1 MGSDI
6 KSQHQAEGLE
16 KTRCKQ
22 SVHKSTETLL
32 AVPRY
37 LDLLEDQ
44 YHEDES
50 ERGRV
55 LVSSASGWHIEM
67 AKWIAEAREAELEES
82 DDDGERK
89 DVMDDRQCAKTVWKW
104 KPITL
109 ALLFGG
115 EKPRWSRLPPE
126 EVDAESQLMEALAE
140 LEEDKWLDD
149 GEVEIPSDQEFV
161 G

>member
-16 KTRCKQ
+16 KTRCKR

-37 LDLLEDQ
+37 SDLLEDQ
-44 YHEDES
+44 YHKDES

-55 LVSSASGWHIEM
+55 LVSSASGWCIEM

-82 DDDGERK
+82 DDDGERE
-89 DVMDDRQCAKTVWKW
+89 DVMDD
-104 KPITL
+104 
-109 ALLFGG
+109 
-115 EKPRWSRLPPE
+115 
-126 EVDAESQLMEALAE
+126 
-140 LEEDKWLDD
+140 
-149 GEVEIPSDQEFV
+149 
-161 G
+161 